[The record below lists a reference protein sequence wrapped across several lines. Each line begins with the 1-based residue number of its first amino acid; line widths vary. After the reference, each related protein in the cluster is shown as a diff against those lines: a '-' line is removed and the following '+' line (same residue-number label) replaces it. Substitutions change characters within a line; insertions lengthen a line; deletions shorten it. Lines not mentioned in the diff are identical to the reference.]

1 VRELAERFE
10 ADRGHL
16 QAVAFRM
23 LGSMAEAEDAVQ
35 EAWIRLSRTDTS
47 EVGNLSGWLTTV
59 VARLCLDTLRSRRAR
74 HEEPVELHFPDPV
87 VTAPGPEEEAE
98 LADSVGLA
106 LLVVLETMSP
116 PERLAFV
123 LHDLFAMPYD
133 EIAPIAGRTT
143 EATRQLASR
152 ARRRVQGQPVV
163 PDASPARQREAVDA
177 FLAAARGGDFTALL
191 EVLDP
196 DVVLRS
202 DRGAAGA
209 IAVRGRETVAAQ
221 AQTFWQYGAAGAV
234 IRPALVN
241 GVAGL
246 VAFRDGKPFSVL
258 AFTVTHGRIAAIDI
272 LADPDRLARL
282 DLSALDSALDDSA
295 PDEVR

>member
-1 VRELAERFE
+1 
-10 ADRGHL
+10 
-16 QAVAFRM
+16 
-23 LGSMAEAEDAVQ
+23 
-35 EAWIRLSRTDTS
+35 
-47 EVGNLSGWLTTV
+47 
-59 VARLCLDTLRSRRAR
+59 
-74 HEEPVELHFPDPV
+74 
-87 VTAPGPEEEAE
+87 
-98 LADSVGLA
+98 
-106 LLVVLETMSP
+106 
-116 PERLAFV
+116 
-123 LHDLFAMPYD
+123 
-133 EIAPIAGRTT
+133 
-143 EATRQLASR
+143 
-152 ARRRVQGQPVV
+152 
-163 PDASPARQREAVDA
+163 
-177 FLAAARGGDFTALL
+177 L

-221 AQTFWQYGAAGAV
+221 AQTFWRYGAAGAV

-258 AFTVTHGRIAAIDI
+258 AFTVTDGRIAAIDI

-282 DLSALDSALDDSA
+282 DLSALDDSALDDAA